1 MKKIYL
7 AGPFFDDDQI
17 ARVQRL
23 EEALTNNPTVDSFF
37 SPRTATFPDETI
49 GSLSWAKKAYDK
61 DIAELEA
68 SEVVVAI
75 LDFVDGRVDSGTAF
89 EIGYA
94 TKLGKPVMVLHE
106 NQGTVN
112 LMISNSIVAYF
123 KSTDDVLQYDF
134 DKLKT
139 IPYEGSLI

>member
-1 MKKIYL
+1 MKKVYL

-23 EEALTNNPTVDSFF
+23 EEALTNNPTVASFF
-37 SPRTATFPDETI
+37 SPRTATFPDETV
-49 GSLSWAKKAYDK
+49 GSISWAKKAYDK
-61 DIAELEA
+61 DVSELEA

-94 TKLGKPVMVLHE
+94 TKFGKPVMVLHE
-106 NQGTVN
+106 NKGTVN

-123 KSTDDVLQYDF
+123 ESADDVLQYDF
-134 DKLKT
+134 NEQKT
-139 IPYEGSLI
+139 IPYAGPLI